1 MEDRRS
7 SFPTHDS
14 TPEPNILDGVYVRT
28 ENAPLEVIHK
38 RYYILL
44 LIGIILVGAF
54 SFYAPTGMMRALHC
68 EKRETNF
75 IYTILSEDALSQ
87 MSATDIT
94 DFLQGIETQST
105 HLTKTVLPEN
115 AVPVLKSYSTAHMTQ
130 QNAVFDDTGILICPQ
145 EPTNYALYAAKDISY
160 IFALDKAKFRYQ
172 VRDDGTFYAA
182 LADAIKS
189 S

>member
-94 DFLQGIETQST
+94 DFLGYRNTIDSFD
-105 HLTKTVLPEN
+105 KDRFARKCSSCSKVL
-115 AVPVLKSYSTAHMTQ
+115 LHRTY
-130 QNAVFDDTGILICPQ
+130 DTTECC
-145 EPTNYALYAAKDISY
+145 
-160 IFALDKAKFRYQ
+160 F
-172 VRDDGTFYAA
+172 
-182 LADAIKS
+182 
-189 S
+189 